1 MKVKKAVLLLSVLF
15 SFAASAGTICPS
27 KAVTGVLLK
36 KSGDVFYT
44 VQGDDGSP
52 VQRGAG
58 NISTP
63 VGAKNLEM
71 LMALV
76 NSTVLIQANYPVGF
90 NCEKSSDQNV
100 APEWLFAENQAQR

>member
-1 MKVKKAVLLLSVLF
+1 MKKAVLLLSVLF
-15 SFAASAGTICPS
+15 SLTASAVTICPS
-27 KAVTGVLLK
+27 KAVTGVSIE

-44 VQGDDGSP
+44 VQGDDGNP

-58 NISTP
+58 NISSP
-63 VGAKNLEM
+63 VGAKNFEM

-76 NSTVLIQANYPVGF
+76 NSTVLLQANYPSGY
-90 NCEKSSDQNV
+90 NCEKTSDKNV